1 MKESDD
7 KVLARRVIPV
17 IRAAMSETWED
28 LQAAIQRAELLGA
41 PVHEAQR
48 LLKRFE
54 SWTEK
59 LERYL
64 EILE

>member
-1 MKESDD
+1 MTDD
-7 KVLARRVIPV
+7 KVLARRVIP
-17 IRAAMSETWED
+17 IIHAAMAETWED
-28 LQAAIQRAELLGA
+28 LQAAIHRAEVEGA
-41 PVHEAQR
+41 SVHEAQR
-48 LLKRFE
+48 LLRRFE